1 MPLAQYFFF
10 VGGLMLALLFV
21 LDAFIPKSP
30 AAVRTAANLPV
41 IRIHSDWKLPE
52 PVVIDTSSTVPAR
65 ITIMESNVPAALR
78 VVVLFLSRDG
88 ARSICRAS
96 ATRRK
101 AADPLRSEAAKGEG
115 SEGSPQ
121 AQARFGCQGVL
132 WVSGT
137 PHGSA
142 TALWRVSSAVRLAW
156 QKM

>member
-78 VVVLFLSRDG
+78 VVDFSSLETGREAFAELPRPDVKQPILSDPRQ
-88 ARSICRAS
+88 
-96 ATRRK
+96 RK
-101 AADPLRSEAAKGEG
+101 AKDQHVHRKRNPATV
-115 SEGSPQ
+115 
-121 AQARFGCQGVL
+121 ARVL

-142 TALWRVSSAVRLAW
+142 TALGRVSTAIQLA
-156 QKM
+156 